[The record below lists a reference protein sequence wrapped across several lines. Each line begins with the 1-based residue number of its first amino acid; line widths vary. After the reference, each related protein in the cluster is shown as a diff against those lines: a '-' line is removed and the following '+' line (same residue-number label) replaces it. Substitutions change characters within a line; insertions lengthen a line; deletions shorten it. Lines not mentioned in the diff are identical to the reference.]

1 MPNHVHCI
9 ITLMDYN
16 ENDKNGDDGDGG
28 GGGDGDGGNGGGNV
42 EKIHEFSLPTTD
54 EIKQY
59 RKLRRNMVLIKILG
73 KFQQQTSK
81 QINIIRNTPGNKNW
95 QRDFYDHVI
104 RDNNA
109 YRRIKNY
116 IINNPKKWDDDK
128 FYE

>member
-1 MPNHVHCI
+1 MAV
-9 ITLMDYN
+9 
-16 ENDKNGDDGDGG
+16 
-28 GGGDGDGGNGGGNV
+28 
-42 EKIHEFSLPTTD
+42 TTD

-109 YRRIKNY
+109 YQRIKNY
-116 IINNPKKWDDDK
+116 IINNPQKWDDDK